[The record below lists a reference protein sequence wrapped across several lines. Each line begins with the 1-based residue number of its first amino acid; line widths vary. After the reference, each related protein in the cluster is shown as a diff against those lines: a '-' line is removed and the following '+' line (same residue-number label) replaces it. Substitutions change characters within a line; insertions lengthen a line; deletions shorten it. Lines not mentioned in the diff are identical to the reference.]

1 MTAASLDRLLAL
13 LSIAAVATGG
23 LTLRAGSPSGAWVFV
38 AHGLVAGAVA
48 VAMVL
53 KVQSSVPRAAA
64 RGRWSPLLLGLAVA
78 LVASIALAGGYA
90 WVVSARLPSI
100 GAWTVM
106 TLHAWAGLVLAPIVA
121 VHLLPRR
128 WRVLRP
134 GRGAVTEAGRRLL
147 SRRALLTGAAF
158 SVAAIGLMQ
167 VAAVAERLGGGVRR
181 FTGSRMLDRGGVP
194 PATTFLLDEPPAI
207 DAAAWRLRIHGR
219 VDRPLDLTL
228 DALRAIGETDVEATL
243 DCTSGWAIE
252 TTWRGVRLPVLLA
265 AVGADARAR
274 GVVVRS
280 VTGWIANLPID
291 EAGECLLATG
301 VAGQD
306 LPTANGSPC
315 RLVVPSRRG
324 VDWVKWVDEIEVV

>member
-48 VAMVL
+48 LAIVL
-53 KVQSSVPRAAA
+53 KVRSSVPRAVAH
-64 RGRWSPLLLGLAVA
+64 RRWPPLLLGLGVA

-106 TLHAWAGLVLAPIVA
+106 TLHAWAGIVVAPIVA

-134 GRGAVTEAGRRLL
+134 GRDAVTVAGRRLL
-147 SRRALLTGAAF
+147 SRRVLLTGAAF
-158 SVAAIGLMQ
+158 GVAAIGLMEM
-167 VAAVAERLGGGVRR
+167 AAVAERLGGGARR

-194 PATTFLLDEPPAI
+194 PATTFLLDEPPVI
-207 DAAAWRLRIHGR
+207 DADAWRLRVHGR
-219 VDRPLDLTL
+219 VLQPLDLTL
-228 DALRAIGETDVEATL
+228 DELRAVGEADVEATL

-252 TTWRGVRLPVLLA
+252 TTWRGVRLPALLA
-265 AVGADARAR
+265 SVGADAGAR

-280 VTGWIANLPID
+280 VTGWLTNLPMD
-291 EAGECLLATG
+291 EARDCLLATG

-306 LPTANGSPC
+306 LPAANGSPC

-324 VDWVKWVDEIEVV
+324 VDWVKWVDEIEIV